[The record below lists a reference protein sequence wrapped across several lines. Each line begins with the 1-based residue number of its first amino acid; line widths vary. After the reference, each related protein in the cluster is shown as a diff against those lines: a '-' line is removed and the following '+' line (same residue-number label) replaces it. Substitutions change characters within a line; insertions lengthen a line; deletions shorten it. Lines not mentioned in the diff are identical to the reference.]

1 MITQIYQASLL
12 ALVVAV
18 KFFNLILYIMTEL
31 QRMYNEMLVTLEK
44 GINDLEKFEDG
55 NMSAGTRVRKTMQTV
70 KELAQKTRVAV
81 QEQKNAVAN

>member
-1 MITQIYQASLL
+1 
-12 ALVVAV
+12 
-18 KFFNLILYIMTEL
+18 MTEL

-44 GINDLEKFEDG
+44 GLTDLEKFEDG

>member
-18 KFFNLILYIMTEL
+18 KLFNLILFIMTEL

-55 NMSAGTRVRKTMQTV
+55 NMSAGTRVRKTMQIV

-81 QEQKNAVAN
+81 QEQKNAVVA